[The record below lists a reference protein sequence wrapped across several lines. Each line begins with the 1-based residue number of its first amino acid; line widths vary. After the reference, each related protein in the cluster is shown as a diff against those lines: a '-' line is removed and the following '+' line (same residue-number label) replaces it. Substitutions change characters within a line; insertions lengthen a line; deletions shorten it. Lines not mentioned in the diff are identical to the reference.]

1 MFHVFYFYLNTSCS
15 SANTRQW
22 ICLLILLTICGTQSF
37 AVAVLEGTIV
47 DKSSKRP
54 VPGANVYVA
63 ALAKGTIADEKG
75 YFSIS
80 LPEDE
85 YTISFS
91 AVGYKTQVK
100 QVDMISNT
108 TIVVEMEE
116 DIKQMEEIIV
126 RGKGV
131 DENVKS
137 VQMSRITL
145 DLVNINKIPLV
156 FGEADIIKAILLQP
170 GISTV
175 GEGAGGFNVRGGR
188 TDQNLVL
195 LDEAPIFNTS
205 HVLGFF
211 TNVNPDAVQEA
222 ALYKGNIPA
231 AYGGRLSSLL
241 LMQTKTGNSEKLN
254 IAGGIST
261 ISSRLSLDGPLI
273 KDKLTFLASG
283 RVAYPNIILNLFP
296 KIFNGSRAF
305 FYDGNARLDFRL
317 NDKNRLSVT
326 GYTSYDNF
334 KFPQDTLYGWQTNN
348 ATFQWKTLLSS
359 NLTLSLHAI
368 HSRYQFNTRGLQP
381 QYAFLLSSVV
391 RHQELKGQISYTTGT
406 HRVEAGAAAIN
417 YLLDPGSL
425 KAGGEQS
432 NINPF
437 AARKENALEYSAY
450 ISDEWMLSPVVTLQ
464 AGLRYSAY
472 QSRGPGNVY
481 VYEADL
487 PRREETITDTVF
499 YSGNKAIKQYGGW
512 EPRLAV
518 KIGLGAVSSLKMSY
532 NRTRQYLHL
541 ISNTTAI
548 SPVDFW
554 KGSDVYVPPQIA
566 DQGAIGMFRNFAGNK
581 YAASLEAYYKDIQNL
596 VEYRNGATLL
606 LNPIL
611 ESDLLQAKGKAY
623 GVELLIQKVEGKLTG
638 QLGYTY
644 SHSLTAVQTPF
655 ALNQVNGGAYYP
667 SNFDRP
673 HNLTISTQW
682 KTGCGWTMGTNFVYT
697 TGRPATYPDSKY
709 ILNNRTIIGYS
720 RRNADRI
727 PDYHRLDVSFSYD
740 TRKEYT
746 DARAGNKPYGLWV
759 FSVYNLY
766 ARKNPYSIY
775 FINDNSRAQAYRL
788 AVFGMFIPSITWN
801 MYF

>member
-1 MFHVFYFYLNTSCS
+1 MFNSIKFLLCFPYF
-15 SANTRQW
+15 
-22 ICLLILLTICGTQSF
+22 LLTARQSISLFVLLSICCTQSF
-37 AVAVLEGTIV
+37 AIVVLEGTLI
-47 DKSSKRP
+47 DKTSKKP
-54 VPGANVYVA
+54 IPGANVYVA
-63 ALAKGTIADEKG
+63 ALAKGAIADDKG

-85 YTISFS
+85 YIISFS

-100 QVDMISNT
+100 ELDIVSNT
-108 TIVVEMEE
+108 TVVVEMEE
-116 DIKQMEEIIV
+116 DIKQMQEIIV
-126 RGKGV
+126 RGKGI

-188 TDQNLVL
+188 VDQNLVL

-205 HVLGFF
+205 HLLGFF

-241 LMQTKTGNSEKLN
+241 LMQTKTGNAEKLN
-254 IAGGIST
+254 ITGGIST
-261 ISSRLSLDGPLI
+261 ISSRLSVDGPII

-283 RVAYPNIILNLFP
+283 RVAYPNLILSLFP

-317 NDKNRLSVT
+317 NDKNRLSLT
-326 GYTSYDNF
+326 GYTSYDDF

-348 ATFQWKTLLSS
+348 ATFQWKTLLRS
-359 NLTLSLHAI
+359 NLAFNFYAI
-368 HSRYQFNTRGLQP
+368 HSHYQFNTKGLQP

-391 RHQELKGQISYTTGT
+391 KHQELKGQISYTIAN
-406 HRVEAGAAAIN
+406 HRVEAGASAIK

-425 KAGGEQS
+425 KPSGEQS
-432 NINPF
+432 NVNPF
-437 AARKENALEYSAY
+437 IARKENALEYSAY
-450 ISDEWMLSPVVTLQ
+450 ISDEWTLSPVVTLQ

-472 QSRGPGNVY
+472 QSRGPGKVY
-481 VYEADL
+481 VYQADA
-487 PRREETITDTVF
+487 PRREETITDTIS
-499 YSGNKAIKQYGGW
+499 YNGRKTIKAYGGW
-512 EPRLAV
+512 EPRVAV
-518 KIGLGAVSSLKMSY
+518 KIGLGAATSLKMSY

-554 KGSDVYVPPQIA
+554 KGTDLYVPPQVA
-566 DQGAIGMFRNFAGNK
+566 DQGAIGVFRNFAGNT
-581 YAASLEAYYKDIQNL
+581 YATSLEAYYKDIQNL

-623 GVELLIQKVEGKLTG
+623 GVELLVQKVEGKLTG
-638 QLGYTY
+638 QLAYTY
-644 SHSLTAVQTPF
+644 SRSLTAVQTSF

-673 HNLTISTQW
+673 HNLTISTQC
-682 KTGCGWTMGTNFVYT
+682 KTGRGWTMGANFVYT

-709 ILNNRTIIGYS
+709 ILNNSTIIGYS

-740 TRKEYT
+740 TRKVYDET
-746 DARAGNKPYGLWV
+746 QTNKKRYGVWV
-759 FSVYNLY
+759 FSIYNLY

-775 FINDNSRAQAYRL
+775 FINDNSRARAYRL

-801 MYF
+801 LYF

>member
-1 MFHVFYFYLNTSCS
+1 MF
-15 SANTRQW
+15 
-22 ICLLILLTICGTQSF
+22 ILLSICTTQSF
-37 AVAVLEGTIV
+37 AIAVLEGTLI
-47 DKSSKRP
+47 DKTSKKP
-54 VPGANVYVA
+54 VPGATIYVA
-63 ALAKGTIADEKG
+63 ALAKGTIADDKG
-75 YFSIS
+75 YFSLS

-85 YTISFS
+85 YVISFS

-100 QVDMISNT
+100 QLDIVSNT
-108 TIVVEMEE
+108 TMVVEMEE
-116 DIKQMEEIIV
+116 DIKQIQEIVV
-126 RGKGV
+126 RGKGI

-188 TDQNLVL
+188 VDQNLVL

-205 HVLGFF
+205 HLLGFF

-241 LMQTKTGNSEKLN
+241 LMQTKTGNADKLN
-254 IAGGIST
+254 ITGGIST
-261 ISSRLSLDGPLI
+261 ISSRLSVDGPLI

-283 RVAYPNIILNLFP
+283 RVAYPNLILSLFP

-317 NDKNRLSVT
+317 NDKNRLSLT
-326 GYTSYDNF
+326 GYTSYDDF
-334 KFPQDTLYGWQTNN
+334 KFPQDTLYGWQTHN
-348 ATFQWKTLLSS
+348 ATFQWKTLLRS
-359 NLTLSLHAI
+359 NLAFSFHAI
-368 HSRYQFNTRGLQP
+368 HSHYQFNTKGLQP
-381 QYAFLLSSVV
+381 QYAFLLSSIV
-391 RHQELKGQISYTTGT
+391 RHQELKGQLSYTSGN
-406 HRVEAGAAAIN
+406 HRLEAGASAIK
-417 YLLDPGSL
+417 YKLDPGSL
-425 KAGGEQS
+425 KPSGDQS

-437 AARKENALEYSAY
+437 IARKEHALEYSAY
-450 ISDEWMLSPVVTLQ
+450 ISDEWTLSPVITLQ

-481 VYEADL
+481 IYEADV
-487 PRREETITDTVF
+487 PRREETIIDTVS
-499 YSGNKAIKQYGGW
+499 YNGRKSIKSYGGW
-512 EPRLAV
+512 EPRVAV
-518 KIGLGAVSSLKMSY
+518 KIGLGAATSLKMSY

-554 KGSDVYVPPQIA
+554 KGSDLYVPPQVA
-566 DQGAIGMFRNFAGNK
+566 EQGAIGIFRNFAGNT
-581 YAASLEAYYKDIQNL
+581 YATSVEAYYKTIQNM

-606 LNPIL
+606 LNPLL
-611 ESDLLQAKGKAY
+611 ESDLLRAKGKAY
-623 GVELLIQKVEGKLTG
+623 GVELLVQKVEGKLTG
-638 QLGYTY
+638 QVGYTY
-644 SHSLTAVQTPF
+644 SRSLTAVQTPF

-682 KTGCGWTMGTNFVYT
+682 KTGRGWTMGTNFVYT

-740 TRKEYT
+740 TRKVYAETQTTKKHYSV
-746 DARAGNKPYGLWV
+746 WV
-759 FSVYNLY
+759 FSIYNMY

-775 FINDNSRAQAYRL
+775 FSNDNSRAQAYRL

-801 MYF
+801 LYF